1 MLYRRF
7 GKTEQQVSIL
17 GFGCMRLP
25 LLPGGNDAQI
35 DEDLAIQLIRC
46 AIDQG
51 VNYIDTAYPYH
62 GMTMGEGGAS
72 EPLVGRA
79 LQDGYRDK
87 VFLATKSPCWLV
99 QKPADFDRFLDEQ
112 LARLQTDHIDF
123 YLMHALDTEKW
134 AILKANGYAQFL
146 DRAIASGRIRYAGF
160 SFHDKLPLFKE
171 IIDDYDWSFCQIQYN
186 YLDEAFQ
193 AGTEGLRYAAA
204 KDLGIT
210 IMEPLRGGKL
220 AGSMPPDVQAVF
232 DQAPEHYSPA
242 QWGLRW
248 VWNHPE
254 VSVVLSGLNQ
264 LEHLQE
270 NLRTASEMLPNSL
283 TAEQESIISQAK
295 AIFKARTKVDCTGCR
310 YCQPCPNDV
319 PIPHIFNH
327 YNNIYLF
334 GAQDPAD
341 SQGLGK
347 QAAKCIQCG
356 LCEEHCPQGIAIRQQ
371 LAAIALE
378 MGSAQ

>member
-1 MLYRRF
+1 MQYRRF
-7 GKTEQQVSIL
+7 GKTEQMVSIL

-25 LLPGGNDAQI
+25 LLPDTDGQI
-35 DEDLAIQLIRC
+35 DEALAISLIRE

-62 GMTMGEGGAS
+62 GQTMGEGGAS

-79 LQDGYRDK
+79 LQDGYREK

-99 QKPADFDRFLDEQ
+99 QQPADFDRFLDEQ
-112 LARLQTDHIDF
+112 LKRLQTDHIDF

-134 AILKANGYAQFL
+134 AILQANDFADFL

-171 IIDDYDWSFCQIQYN
+171 IVDAYDWSFCQIQYN

-193 AGTEGLRYAAA
+193 AGTEGLRYAAER
-204 KDLGIT
+204 DLGVT

-220 AGSMPPDVQAVF
+220 AGVMPPDVQAAF
-232 DQAPEHYSPA
+232 DQSPIPYSPA

-264 LEHLQE
+264 ADHLAE
-270 NLRTASEMLPNSL
+270 NLRTAESMLPDSL
-283 TAEQESIISQAK
+283 TADELAIIDQAK

-319 PIPHIFNH
+319 PIPQIFKN

-334 GAQDPAD
+334 GDNDPAD
-341 SQGLGK
+341 RQTLGQ
-347 QAAKCIQCG
+347 QAAGCIKCG
-356 LCEEHCPQGIAIRQQ
+356 LCEEHCPQSIAIREQ
-371 LAAIALE
+371 LSRIALE
-378 MGSAQ
+378 METAQ

>member
-7 GKTEQQVSIL
+7 GKTEQMVSIL

-25 LLPGGNDAQI
+25 LLDGGDNAQI
-35 DEDLAIQLIRC
+35 DEALAIWLIRH
-46 AIDQG
+46 AIEGG

-62 GMTMGEGGAS
+62 GLTMGEGGAS

-79 LQDGYRDK
+79 LGDGYREK
-87 VFLATKSPCWLV
+87 VFLASKSPCWLV
-99 QKPADFDRFLDEQ
+99 QKPEDFDRYLDEQ

-123 YLMHALDTEKW
+123 YLMHALDAEKW
-134 AILKANGYAQFL
+134 AILKANDFAQFL

-171 IIDDYDWSFCQIQYN
+171 IVDAYDWSFCQIQYN
-186 YLDEAFQ
+186 YLDETFQ
-193 AGTEGLRYAAA
+193 AGTEGLRYAAER
-204 KDLGIT
+204 DLGIT

-220 AGSMPPDVQAVF
+220 AGVMPPDVQSVF
-232 DQAPEHYSPA
+232 DQSPLDYSPA

-264 LEHLQE
+264 LEHVDE
-270 NLRTASEMLPNSL
+270 NLRTANEALPNSL
-283 TAEQESIISQAK
+283 SEEALAVIDQAK

-319 PIPHIFNH
+319 PIPHIFKG
-327 YNNIYLF
+327 YNDIYLF
-334 GAQDPAD
+334 GDDDPA
-341 SQGLGK
+341 SRKALGK
-347 QAAKCIQCG
+347 QAANCIQCG

-371 LAAIALE
+371 LAAIRAE
-378 MGSAQ
+378 MGC

>member
-1 MLYRRF
+1 MQYRRF
-7 GKTEQQVSIL
+7 GKTEQMVSIL

-25 LLPGGNDAQI
+25 LLEDGQI
-35 DEDLAIQLIRC
+35 DEELAISLIRQ
-46 AIDQG
+46 AVDQG

-62 GMTMGEGGAS
+62 GQTMGEGGAS
-72 EPLVGRA
+72 EPLVGKA

-87 VFLATKSPCWLV
+87 VYLATKSPCWLV
-99 QKPADFDRFLDEQ
+99 KEPADFDRFLDEQ
-112 LARLQTDHIDF
+112 LARLQTDHLDF

-134 AILKANGYAQFL
+134 AILQANDFAGFL
-146 DRAIASGRIRYAGF
+146 ERAIASGRIRYAGF

-171 IIDDYDWSFCQIQYN
+171 IVDAYDWSFCQIQYN

-193 AGTEGLRYAAA
+193 AGTEGLRYAAQR
-204 KDLGIT
+204 DLGIT

-220 AGSMPPDVQAVF
+220 AGTMPPDVQAAF
-232 DQAPEHYSPA
+232 DQSPASYSPA

-264 LEHLQE
+264 ADHLTE
-270 NLRTASEMLPNSL
+270 NLRTAETMLPDSL
-283 TAEQESIISQAK
+283 TADELAIIDQAK
-295 AIFKARTKVDCTGCR
+295 AVFKARTKVDCTGCR

-319 PIPHIFNH
+319 PIPQIFKN

-334 GAQDPAD
+334 GDNDPAD
-341 SQGLGK
+341 RQQLGQ
-347 QAAKCIQCG
+347 QAAGCIKCG
-356 LCEEHCPQGIAIRQQ
+356 LCEEHCPQSIAIRGQ

-378 MGSAQ
+378 METAQ